1 MANKTSVHC
10 DPVHHRNGATPTAD
24 EVMALYPTIPA
35 DADPD
40 KIMLFLQLV
49 YPLHYVAAKGRL
61 CLFVGKSPSDP
72 DCVRFNTV
80 LDDEGN
86 SIFAKRVLGDME
98 AAATRKA
105 ATTPDR
111 AGKAAPK
118 TAGGEHTSANR
129 RSRKTKRQQNR
140 PRPN

>member
-1 MANKTSVHC
+1 
-10 DPVHHRNGATPTAD
+10 
-24 EVMALYPTIPA
+24 MALYPTVPA

-40 KIMLFLQLV
+40 KILLFLQLV

-72 DCVRFNTV
+72 NYARFNAV

-98 AAATRKA
+98 AAVTRKA
-105 ATTPDR
+105 GTTPDR
-111 AGKAAPK
+111 ADKTAPK
-118 TAGGEHTSANR
+118 TAGGQPTTADR
-129 RSRKTKRQQNR
+129 RSRKTKRKQNR